1 MLGMCGLIGGILD
14 KSFSKDSRITFMFM
28 TIAVTIFGEIVN
40 YTLQILLISAEP
52 AFIQFMKIVI
62 IEALFNAI
70 LVIILYPLIQ
80 KAGDKTEEIINESKS
95 LMRYY

>member
-1 MLGMCGLIGGILD
+1 M
-14 KSFSKDSRITFMFM
+14 TFMFM
-28 TIAVTIFGEIVN
+28 TMAVTIFCEIIN
-40 YTLQILLISAEP
+40 YTLQILLVSAEP

-62 IEALFNAI
+62 IEAIFNAI

>member
-1 MLGMCGLIGGILD
+1 
-14 KSFSKDSRITFMFM
+14 MFM
-28 TIAVTIFGEIVN
+28 TMVVTIFCEIAN
-40 YTLQILLISAEP
+40 YTLQILLISADP

-62 IEALFNAI
+62 VEATFNAI

-95 LMRYY
+95 IMRYY